1 MGTPIWSGAWSKLRE
16 IVACAGLGALGRLAV
31 VTLPMALITT
41 EASAVP
47 SFARQTGQPCA
58 SCHSGF
64 PQLTPFGRR
73 FKIGGYTLEGGDEK
87 VLGSPFPPVAAVLQ
101 ATFTEYAR
109 KLDAPTGTYAPPSP
123 NNGVPDN
130 NIFDPWQQISLF
142 YAGKVFGNLGAFV
155 QVTLTTDYGQGLGLD
170 LTDIRYANTAQIG
183 ALDFI
188 YGITLNN
195 VPSVQDPWNTTPV
208 WRFPW
213 IVSNFAL
220 SPASSTMIESFGSS
234 QTVGVGGYV
243 FAHDLVYVEL
253 AGYGSLTPAAQ
264 QTLGSSPPALANTID
279 GVAPYWRVAIEP
291 NWGDNSWMIGTF
303 GMAANILPNRTFGV
317 GTDKITDIGVD
328 TQYQWIS
335 DVNAIT
341 LRASYVYEKQLL
353 DATYYNLMASANP
366 SNWLSSLNV
375 SATYVYDN
383 MISLTGAFFRLA
395 GSADAIA
402 YANNANFS
410 PNSQGYIVDLAYM
423 PFSHG
428 APGPWPWFNAKIGIQ
443 YNWWTRFDGGT
454 SDIDPVQCP
463 GCRSARNNNTLLLYA
478 WLAF

>member
-1 MGTPIWSGAWSKLRE
+1 MGTPIGSGAGSRLRKV
-16 IVACAGLGALGRLAV
+16 VAGARLSMLALLAV
-31 VTLPMALITT
+31 LTLPMALAPTK
-41 EASAVP
+41 ASALP

-73 FKIGGYTLEGGDEK
+73 FKIGGYTLEGGDSK
-87 VLGSPFPPVAAVLQ
+87 IPPFAAVLQ
-101 ATFTEYAR
+101 STFTEYAR
-109 KLDAPTGTYAPPSP
+109 KLDAPTGTYTAVPPP
-123 NNGVPDN
+123 NNGFKSN
-130 NIFDPWQQISLF
+130 NNLDLAQQASLF
-142 YAGKVFGNLGAFV
+142 YAGKVYGNVGAFV
-155 QVTLTTDYGQGLGLD
+155 QATLSYDYGTAFGLD
-170 LTDIRYANTAQIG
+170 LTDIRYADTAQIG

-213 IVSNFAL
+213 IASSFAL
-220 SPASSTMIESFGSS
+220 SPAASTMIESFGSS

-264 QTLGSSPPALANTID
+264 TTLGSSPPSLAYTID

-291 NWGDNSWMIGTF
+291 NWGDNSLMIGTF

-317 GTDKITDIGVD
+317 GTDKITDVGVD

-335 DVNAIT
+335 DVHAIT
-341 LRASYVYEKQLL
+341 LRASYIYEKQLL
-353 DATYYNLMASANP
+353 DATYYGLGASANP

-383 MISLTGAFFRLA
+383 MISLTGGFFRLT
-395 GSADAIA
+395 GSADAVA

-410 PNSQGYIVDLAYM
+410 PNSQGWIVDLAYM
-423 PFSHG
+423 PFNHG
-428 APGPWPWFNAKIGIQ
+428 APGPWPWANAKIGIQ

-463 GCRSARNNNTLLLYA
+463 GCRSAKDNNTLLLYA